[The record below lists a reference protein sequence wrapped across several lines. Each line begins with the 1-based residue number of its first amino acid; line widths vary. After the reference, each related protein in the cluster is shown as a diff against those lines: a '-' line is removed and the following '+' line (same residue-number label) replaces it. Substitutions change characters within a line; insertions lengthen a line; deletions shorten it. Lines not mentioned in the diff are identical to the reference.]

1 MQAPATLD
9 LTMYQGASWD
19 YTLTWTTTAGTVTSP
34 VDLTG
39 YSARMQVRE
48 TQASTATVMSLTS
61 GSGITLGGTAGTIYL
76 EASATT
82 TAGVA
87 AQSTPKTVYVYD
99 LELVSSAGY
108 VTRLVE
114 GNFWVDPEVTR

>member
-1 MQAPATLD
+1 MQAPGTLN

-19 YTLTWTTTAGTVTSP
+19 YQLTWTTTSGTVTSP
-34 VDLTG
+34 VNLTG
-39 YSARMQVRE
+39 YSARMQVRDGHN
-48 TQASTATVMSLTS
+48 ADSTILSLTS

-87 AQSTPKTVYVYD
+87 ASASPNTVYVYD
-99 LELVSSAGY
+99 LELISGAGY

-114 GNFWVDPEVTR
+114 GNFYVDPEVTR